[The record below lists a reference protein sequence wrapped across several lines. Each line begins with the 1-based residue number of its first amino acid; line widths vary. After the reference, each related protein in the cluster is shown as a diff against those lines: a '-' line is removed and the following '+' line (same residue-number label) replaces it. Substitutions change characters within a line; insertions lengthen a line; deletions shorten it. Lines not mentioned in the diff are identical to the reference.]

1 MDFNRINSGVLA
13 YIGDAVY
20 ELEIRKYLVEKN
32 INKVNDLQNK
42 AISYVSAKAQ
52 SCFLNKLVESNILTD
67 EELRV
72 IRRARNYKPFSKPKN
87 TDIVTY
93 KKSTAFEALIGM
105 LWLKEDYGRVKYL
118 INFVK
123 GD

>member
-1 MDFNRINSGVLA
+1 MNFNQINSGVLA

-20 ELEIRKYLVEKN
+20 EVEVRSYLVSKK
-32 INKVNDLQNK
+32 INKVNDLQKK
-42 AISYVSAKAQ
+42 AVSYVSAKAQ
-52 SCFLNKLVESNILTD
+52 SSFLDKLVNNNILTL
-67 EELRV
+67 EEIDV
-72 IRRARNYKPFSKPKN
+72 VRRARNYKPASKPKN

-93 KKSTAFEALIGM
+93 KKATAFEALIGL
-105 LWLKEDYGRVKYL
+105 LWLKQDYGRIKYL